1 MLIGCQLYSRN
12 GVDSGHRKRTS
23 ALSAGT
29 RVTRLFPSG
38 AFTRAAPWS
47 SVQWPLLPRVP
58 HVLVLSTSH
67 PGANSWHFCRTS
79 EAPVGTNRFLADC
92 AVLVLVRA
100 PMGRRGSVPGLAGRV
115 PGLVTVGIPR
125 GHGQTTLMTCGANRE
140 FGASRKIEPLH

>member
-12 GVDSGHRKRTS
+12 GVDSGHRKRTY

-38 AFTRAAPWS
+38 ALTRAASWS
-47 SVQWPLLPRVP
+47 SVQWPPP
-58 HVLVLSTSH
+58 PGSHVLVLSTSH
-67 PGANSWHFCRTS
+67 PGANSRHFCRTS
-79 EAPVGTNRFLADC
+79 EAPVSTNRFLADC

-100 PMGRRGSVPGLAGRV
+100 PMGRQGAAGRV

-125 GHGQTTLMTCGANRE
+125 GHGQTTLMTCGADRE